1 MTRYRKSWTQV
12 IEEVQL
18 YEALKPIDKSVVDAF
33 YYKKEKAGKVVST
46 DGDSLWKNGLGGQE
60 IAIWTGRKIKI
71 TAVSDV
77 KSTESIIKYIRKS
90 IPSGILEE
98 VEEGVTG
105 PTRMEVQKHFD
116 KEKGLL
122 RARINAT
129 EKALKISDMKV
140 DAKGTVQ
147 SFKEEVVTIGDQLDQ
162 IVKEA
167 ELDEKWEVGVVYHQ
181 DFGGGEIS
189 YFRADSLLKNRRW
202 KGMAVDEYSGKQ
214 KKPRN
219 ITADEKTPG
228 WKITPKDKIPKGLK
242 EELEEAVNL
251 KKLKKEYEDNEDKN
265 YHRENYLLLA
275 KAFGTRAEI
284 KKVEEIIARSEK
296 QGHTSKKD
304 NDWMYK
310 HINPYYDK
318 IRNEE
323 VEIEEK
329 KAATANE
336 LYHKDFSSAMQHA
349 YAHAKKKGFVVDPKE
364 IDDKVATGP
373 KKPSS
378 GKTNRYALKAGR
390 KTVHIQVANLDNK
403 RYELNMYI
411 EDYDKNQLL
420 RVKHD
425 EALIAEAGDICSLD
439 KGDLRSKSMQAVWE
453 KKCAPKLDNQTLG
466 EKDMEKLVDTVR
478 SVLMGE
484 DSDKDDPGT
493 QGDKAEYQ
501 KKRKE
506 VAKKFGVESCSALKD
521 EAKRKECY
529 NALDKAHVADH
540 EEQVELEKMR
550 KEESKKKVTE
560 STGLQMKMAFDDA
573 DIKVK
578 GAKGGKLVIDKKD
591 KKKVED
597 VLSKSLK
604 RGTNVKKAIDNFIK
618 FEEVEDQVD
627 PNPSKTVSKLFSHV
641 RNLMKK

>member
-167 ELDEKWEVGVVYHQ
+167 ELDERNKGGSITIGYGKNALKDAGIKYKMGKNDEFIVAKKDFKNAKEIVSKSFRTYLKTRSPMSSTDPDKPTVKAEEVELDEKWEVGVVYHQ

-265 YHRENYLLLA
+265 NHTENYLLLA
-275 KAFGTRAEI
+275 KAFGTSAEV
-284 KKVEEIIARSEK
+284 KKVQEIMKRNKK
-296 QGHTSKKD
+296 QGHTSKSD
-304 NDWMYK
+304 MDWMYK
-310 HINPYYDK
+310 NINPYYDK

-323 VEIEEK
+323 VEIDEGK
-329 KAATANE
+329 LN
-336 LYHKDFSSAMQHA
+336 YHKKMVQQHSQ
-349 YAHAKKKGFVVDPKE
+349 YAHSHDTE
-364 IDDKVATGP
+364 
-373 KKPSS
+373 
-378 GKTNRYALKAGR
+378 
-390 KTVHIQVANLDNK
+390 Q
-403 RYELNMYI
+403 LNA
-411 EDYDKNQLL
+411 
-420 RVKHD
+420 D
-425 EALIAEAGDICSLD
+425 EEGAEQEHLNDHSD
-439 KGDLRSKSMQAVWE
+439 
-453 KKCAPKLDNQTLG
+453 
-466 EKDMEKLVDTVR
+466 
-478 SVLMGE
+478 GE
-484 DSDKDDPGT
+484 DAHSEAADAHKLCI
-493 QGDKAEYQ
+493 AI
-501 KKRKE
+501 
-506 VAKKFGVESCSALKD
+506 AKKFG
-521 EAKRKECY
+521 
-529 NALDKAHVADH
+529 
-540 EEQVELEKMR
+540 EKSS
-550 KEESKKKVTE
+550 E
-560 STGLQMKMAFDDA
+560 F
-573 DIKVK
+573 
-578 GAKGGKLVIDKKD
+578 
-591 KKKVED
+591 
-597 VLSKSLK
+597 
-604 RGTNVKKAIDNFIK
+604 
-618 FEEVEDQVD
+618 
-627 PNPSKTVSKLFSHV
+627 
-641 RNLMKK
+641 